1 MLLKLDDPKLLSE
14 IIAIISD
21 LVTEVRLKVDKEGMS
36 MVAIDPANVA
46 LTSFS
51 LPRAAFSQFEADQ
64 ETLGISLENLKAV
77 LKRCTSSSSLL
88 MRREDNLLHI
98 EIQDKIKRTFT
109 LALIDIE
116 AEEKAI
122 PNLNF
127 AGKVEI
133 NSYDLS
139 DAVEDCAIVADSCSF
154 SLADGK
160 FVIEAKGLNSARS
173 EFSSDEAV
181 IGGTGKSRYSLE
193 YLQKFNK
200 AAKLSEKTLI
210 SFGDDYPLK
219 IEYKD
224 AKRALMFILA
234 PRVETGNY

>member
-1 MLLKLDDPKLLSE
+1 MLLKLDEPKLLSE
-14 IIAIISD
+14 IIGIISE
-21 LVTEVRLKVDKEGMS
+21 LVTEVRLKVSKDGMS

-46 LTSFS
+46 LVSFFIPS
-51 LPRAAFSQFEADQ
+51 RAFSQFEADQ

-77 LKRCTSSSSLL
+77 LKRCTPTSSLL
-88 MRREDNLLHI
+88 LKREDNMLHI
-98 EIQDKIKRTFT
+98 DIHDKIKRVFT

-116 AEEKAI
+116 AEEKAV
-122 PNLNF
+122 PNLAF
-127 AGKVEI
+127 TSKVEI

-139 DAVEDCAIVADSCSF
+139 DSVEDCAIVADSCSF
-154 SLADGK
+154 SIHEGK

-181 IGGTGKSRYSLE
+181 IEGNGKAKYSLE

-200 AAKLSEKTLI
+200 AAKLSEKTVL
-210 SFGDDYPLK
+210 SFGEDYPLK
-219 IEYKD
+219 LEYKNE
-224 AKRALMFILA
+224 KRELMFILA